1 MGFLRK
7 NMNKLRNQF
16 IYQIF
21 VRNYSNEGTLNKVTE
36 DLDRLVDLGV
46 DVVYFMPLQPIG
58 DLGRKGKYGSPYA
71 IKDYKA
77 ISPDLGTLEDFK
89 NLIKVAHSKGLKVIL
104 DIVFHHSAPDHHW
117 TKEHPE
123 FYVWKNGK
131 LSNKVGDWSDI
142 ADFEYDNNPKLIE
155 ALHDVLDY
163 WVEMGL
169 DGFRFDVASL
179 IPAEFYEYSFP
190 RLRAKNPDLIMLA
203 ESVHFSFLNYIRFHK
218 HVGLSDAELY
228 QYFDVLYDY
237 DAHEA
242 FMGYLREGKSLDQW
256 VNMMKMQE
264 TIYPQNYVKARN
276 VENHDNPRIQYY
288 TQSYEKTLQWLGYV
302 FFAKGIAF
310 INNGF
315 ETGTDNLNLLFE
327 KDPIDFSKIKPDWVD
342 LIKKLAKMKKEPIF
356 AQDHGYK
363 IVSHSKDVIHLE
375 YHTEDEIRVGI
386 FNVGA
391 NRGILTVDL
400 PEGKYI
406 NQLTGKEFMLR
417 FGSVELMDYP
427 LVFSIDLKNKQE
439 ANH

>member
-1 MGFLRK
+1 
-7 NMNKLRNQF
+7 MNTLRNQF

-21 VRNYSNEGTLNKVTE
+21 VRNYSQEGTLNKVTE
-36 DLDRLVDLGV
+36 DLDRIKDLGV

-58 DLGRKGKYGSPYA
+58 ELGRKGKYGSPYA

-77 ISPDLGTLEDFK
+77 ISPDLGTLDDFK
-89 NLIKVAHSKGLKVIL
+89 ALIKTAHSKGLKVML

-117 TKEHPE
+117 THEHPE

-131 LSNKVGDWSDI
+131 LSNKIGDWSDI

-169 DGFRFDVASL
+169 DGFRFDVASV

-190 RLRAKNPDLIMLA
+190 KLREKNPNLIMLA
-203 ESVHFSFLNYIRFHK
+203 ESVHHSFLNFIRFHGYT
-218 HVGLSDAELY
+218 GLSDAELY
-228 QYFDVLYDY
+228 KYFDVLYDY

-242 FMGYLREGKSLDQW
+242 FMGYLREGKPLE
-256 VNMMKMQE
+256 NMNHMMRIQE
-264 TIYPQNYVKARN
+264 YIYPANYVKARN
-276 VENHDNPRIQYY
+276 VENHDNPRIRYY
-288 TQSYEKTLQWLGYV
+288 TQSDEKTLQWLGFV
-302 FFAKGIAF
+302 FFAKGMAF
-310 INNGF
+310 LNNGF

-327 KDPIDFSKIKPDWVD
+327 KDPIDLTKIKEDWVAM
-342 LIKKLAKMKKEPIF
+342 IKKLAQMKKDPLF
-356 AQDHGYK
+356 AQDSGYK
-363 IVSHSKDVIHLE
+363 IVSHTQDVIHLE
-375 YHTEDEIRVGI
+375 YHTADEIRVGI

-400 PEGKYI
+400 PEGTYVDY
-406 NQLTGKEFMLR
+406 LTGKSFLLR
-417 FGSVELMDYP
+417 FSSIELMDHP
-427 LVFSIDLKNKQE
+427 LIFSVDLKNKQE